1 MEKRRPSL
9 LQVDHKFCPGC
20 GHGIVNRLVAEIL
33 EEMGEEGTAL
43 CAVAVG
49 CSSLMPDT
57 WGTDIVQAQH
67 GRAAAVAVGMKRCRP
82 GNIVFAYQGDGD
94 AVAIGLSETLW
105 AAIRN
110 ENITV
115 IHINNNNFGMTGGQ
129 MSPTT
134 LEKQKTTTTPFG
146 RDAALT
152 GKPLDIIKMLHT
164 LDVAYLA
171 RGAVTNN
178 AEIIKTKKYL
188 RKAFDKQKN
197 RAGYSMV
204 EILSPCPTNWK
215 MPPLEACKRITDTVT
230 AVYPLGEFAD
240 STREG
245 AS

>member
-9 LQVDHKFCPGC
+9 LQVDHKYCPGC
-20 GHGIVNRLVAEIL
+20 GHGIVNRLVAEVL

-82 GNIVFAYQGDGD
+82 ENIVFAYQGDGD
-94 AVAIGLSETLW
+94 AIAIGLSETLW

-146 RDAALT
+146 RNTALT
-152 GKPLDIIKMLHT
+152 GKPLDIIKMLNT

-171 RGAVTNN
+171 RGTVINN
-178 AEIIKTKKYL
+178 AEILKTKKYI
-188 RKAFDKQKN
+188 RKAFDKQKA

-215 MPPLEACKRITDTVT
+215 MPPLEACKRIADVVT

-240 STREG
+240 SSKG
-245 AS
+245 AE

>member
-9 LQVDHKFCPGC
+9 LQVDHKYCPGC

-146 RDAALT
+146 RDTALT
-152 GKPLDIIKMLHT
+152 GRPLDIIKMLNT

-171 RGAVTNN
+171 RGAVVNN
-178 AEIIKTKKYL
+178 AEIMKTKKYL
-188 RKAFDKQKN
+188 RKAFDKQKA

-215 MPPLEACKRITDTVT
+215 MTPLEACKRIIDTVS

-240 STREG
+240 SAGG
-245 AS
+245 AG